1 MHLRRLLV
9 RLAVHGPV
17 RWVMCGNYVDLQQ
30 IIYAVTRKTG
40 SSYYETL
47 KNNILISR
55 AETCYQISSLLRKTN
70 PAQTPTVVSDFLL
83 RFQDEK
89 VPEADAAN
97 SLGESIQ
104 SLNHLCQTGPVI
116 VSTSASEL
124 RPQLLDT
131 LVKNAG
137 QITQLKEVPIVG
149 HNTDSM
155 TQRVRQEH
163 NLFVGFCRALM
174 AKSDRLLFDAM
185 WGEVEAYIPAM
196 EKASHPLLI
205 ATIIIAMVLGQRK
218 MIVASRTQVEKL
230 EHDFKADQKSRNDA
244 IERINKNI
252 QYLDS
257 NVDERIQALREEF
270 REMMY
275 PTDASL

>member
-1 MHLRRLLV
+1 MHLHRLLV

-30 IIYAVTRKTG
+30 IIYDVAQRTG
-40 SSYYETL
+40 SNYDETL
-47 KNNILISR
+47 KKNIVISR
-55 AETCYQISSLLRKTN
+55 AETCYQISALLQKTN
-70 PAQTPTVVSDFLL
+70 PVKTPTVVSDFLL
-83 RFQDEK
+83 RFLDEK
-89 VPEADAAN
+89 VPEADAAKL
-97 SLGESIQ
+97 LGESIQ
-104 SLNHLCQTGPVI
+104 SLNRLCQTGPVI

-155 TQRVRQEH
+155 TQRVRQERGH
-163 NLFVGFCRALM
+163 FVGFCRALL

-185 WGEVEAYIPAM
+185 WDEIEEYIPAM

-205 ATIIIAMVLGQRK
+205 ASILVAMILGQRK
-218 MIVASRTQVEKL
+218 MFVALRTQVEKL

-252 QYLDS
+252 RNYSAIMSRKSLNNQ
-257 NVDERIQALREEF
+257 DE
-270 REMMY
+270 
-275 PTDASL
+275 